1 MSRKSN
7 RRMLRHNLR
16 QTKMID
22 TINSTCPFCSFD
34 KSGHILT
41 NSNVYAV
48 YDRYPVSPGH
58 SLIIPKRHISSFFD
72 ATREE
77 QIALLDLVNEMQQV
91 LINERSPD
99 GFNVGINVG
108 EAAGQ
113 TVMHLHIHLIPR
125 YAGDTEDPRGGVR
138 WIMPD
143 KAPYWKRT

>member
-1 MSRKSN
+1 
-7 RRMLRHNLR
+7 ML
-16 QTKMID
+16 D
-22 TINSTCPFCSFD
+22 TINNTCPFCSID
-34 KSGHILT
+34 KSRQILT
-41 NSNVYAV
+41 NDKAYAIH
-48 YDRYPVSPGH
+48 DSYPVSPGH

-77 QIALLDLVNEMQQV
+77 QIALLDLVNEMQQA

-125 YAGDTEDPRGGVR
+125 YVGDTEDPRGGVR

-143 KAPYWKRT
+143 KAPYWERT

>member
-1 MSRKSN
+1 
-7 RRMLRHNLR
+7 ML
-16 QTKMID
+16 D
-22 TINSTCPFCSFD
+22 AINTTCPFCSPD
-34 KSGHILT
+34 KSRHVLT
-41 NSNVYAV
+41 NDYGYSI
-48 YDRYPVSPGH
+48 YDSYPVSPGH
-58 SLIIPKRHISSFFD
+58 SLIIPKRHYSSFFD

-91 LINERSPD
+91 LINERSPE

-138 WIMPD
+138 WIFPD
-143 KAPYWKRT
+143 KAAYWK